1 MGEQQTAGILH
12 YGDKDTHAE
21 HQCQIRTGCLIL
33 HVQFVINRRP
43 GHPGLR
49 FIKP

>member
-12 YGDKDTHAE
+12 YGDKDTHAQ

-33 HVQFVINRRP
+33 HLQFVINRRP
-43 GHPGLR
+43 RWCL
-49 FIKP
+49 